1 MYFSLI
7 MKCIWCLRDRE
18 LLPKKKFCNECNLN
32 GRECI
37 RCHRPMP
44 PKFYLL
50 HSHRCNS
57 CHKKHEKEKLKRLFV
72 DIYVLYLYNVNCFLL
87 EWQLGEFETI
97 TVKNG
102 KFGKFVELN
111 QRPRLAHQKPR
122 FFTFTPNTWKK
133 FYVKALDLN
142 TVEDRIQLAEKK
154 MVTVS
159 MYNGWLYRNF
169 TTQLER
175 GKAYLNLFSSVWK
188 NLLKAIPEI
197 NRSLQD
203 GTPCQTC
210 ASQMKFV
217 KLFNGRLKDS
227 VLTPEQQEAV
237 DKYNATVNNQLGIQC
252 DYCGLQREWGCHC
265 HRVDCRECSP
275 DCFCDTCGN
284 CLYYMY

>member
-1 MYFSLI
+1 
-7 MKCIWCLRDRE
+7 MKCIGCLRDRE

-154 MVTVS
+154 MVMGETQKMSPDIHFGNPDHADKQVS
-159 MYNGWLYRNF
+159 EQRRSPELTFGSRMSRTNF
-169 TTQLER
+169 EDVER
-175 GKAYLNLFSSVWK
+175 RMA
-188 NLLKAIPEI
+188 
-197 NRSLQD
+197 
-203 GTPCQTC
+203 
-210 ASQMKFV
+210 
-217 KLFNGRLKDS
+217 
-227 VLTPEQQEAV
+227 EQQALV
-237 DKYNATVNNQLGIQC
+237 TDIKCKRQTDDDKTG
-252 DYCGLQREWGCHC
+252 
-265 HRVDCRECSP
+265 
-275 DCFCDTCGN
+275 
-284 CLYYMY
+284 